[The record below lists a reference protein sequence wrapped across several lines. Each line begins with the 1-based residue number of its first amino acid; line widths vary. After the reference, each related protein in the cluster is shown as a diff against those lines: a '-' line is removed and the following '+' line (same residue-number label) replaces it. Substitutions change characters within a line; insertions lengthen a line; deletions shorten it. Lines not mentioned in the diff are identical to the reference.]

1 MKNLALSLALA
12 AMCGSLTAW
21 AENDERRFPNDHL
34 SKRWMEYEQNTGGNQ
49 VRSYFFNDTVSVE
62 EMTAAFYKYKD
73 TQFKKSPYACADSV
87 VYNIIHG
94 SNLLLSSPLRCHAD
108 EQLQGMR
115 GVWSWGT
122 NRFTLMELH
131 DKNGNPQPWL
141 LKKVKEKLAKSK
153 DWQEG
158 DFVALRFPQHYMG
171 FIVSPRISVVSYNSS
186 SRMVGGSSTV
196 RCHADFFSYASFC
209 NTLDGDWQSKV
220 HSGAA
225 LLGKCLTFYTNFTSE
240 ATPERSFSVLLYQT
254 PESSNLEKEYTLKL
268 LLPEQPDK
276 ETEKAFMK
284 MKTFV
289 ENLRHN
295 AYNPFYTADF
305 RLMTGRYYHVTVN
318 KCGWLVKDYMTL
330 Y

>member
-1 MKNLALSLALA
+1 MKNLALSLALTA
-12 AMCGSLTAW
+12 VCGSPTTW
-21 AENDERRFPNDHL
+21 AENEERRFPDDQL
-34 SKRWMEYEQNTGGNQ
+34 SKHWMEYEQNTGGSQ
-49 VRSYFFNDTVSVE
+49 VRSHFFNDTVSVE
-62 EMTAAFYKYKD
+62 EMTAAFYKHKD
-73 TQFKKSPYACADSV
+73 TRFKESPYACADSV
-87 VYNIIHG
+87 VYNVIRG
-94 SNLLLSSPLRCHAD
+94 SNLLLTSPLRRHAD
-108 EQLQGMR
+108 RQLQNMR
-115 GVWSWGT
+115 GVWNWGT
-122 NRFTLMELH
+122 HRFTLLELR
-131 DKNGNPQPWL
+131 DKNGNPQPKL
-141 LKKVKEKLAKSK
+141 LKKTNEKLAKSK

-158 DFVALRFPQHYMG
+158 DFVALRCPQHYMG

-186 SRMVGGSSTV
+186 SRIVGGNSTV
-196 RCHADFFSYASFC
+196 RCHADFFSYASFS

-220 HSGAA
+220 QSGAA

-276 ETEKAFMK
+276 ETENAFISMK
-284 MKTFV
+284 RFV